1 MGGNNKE
8 HSRTN
13 RMIDQENRRIGQDY
27 GGYIDRREQLAND
40 VRGRSNN
47 DYNDIYGRITG
58 MLDDPDA
65 FGAGN
70 YRRFAQT
77 GGLDDENIRRIRGN
91 GGFDEFARTGG
102 ISEGQKGLIRANAAA
117 TGRGIYDSTSRQL
130 DTGYSAQGGIN
141 PGYNAQS
148 AKLIRDSARA
158 ANESALAAE
167 LGIEDRVSE
176 GRRWG
181 IGGMSQAELGLG
193 DLLQRGKMFGAEGM
207 RNDAA
212 ARASLIDS
220 LRGLRSD
227 TPGELAMYEQL
238 IAGGMG
244 GQTNATGSLLG
255 TRAAANPQQAPW
267 WQTAIGAAAPI
278 GAGFLTGG
286 AYTPRRNTGYTGGSY
301 SLGS

>member
-8 HSRTN
+8 HNRTN
-13 RMIDQENRRIGQDY
+13 RMIDQEYNRVGQDY
-27 GGYIDRREQLAND
+27 GQYTNRREELAND
-40 VRGRSNN
+40 VRARSNN

-58 MLDDPDA
+58 MLDDPDS
-65 FGAGN
+65 FGASN
-70 YRRFAQT
+70 YRRFAET

-117 TGRGIYDSTSRQL
+117 TGRGIYDATNRQL
-130 DTGYSAQGGIN
+130 DTGYSAQGGMN

-148 AKLIRDSARA
+148 SKLIRDSARA
-158 ANESALAAE
+158 ANESALQAE

-193 DLLQRGKMFGAEGM
+193 DLLQRGKMFGAEGL
-207 RNDAA
+207 RGDAA
-212 ARASLIDS
+212 ARASLIES

-244 GQTNATGSLLG
+244 GRAGSAGSLLG
-255 TRAAANPQQAPW
+255 QRAAYNPKEPGWFERAL
-267 WQTAIGAAAPI
+267 GAAIPV
-278 GAGFLTGG
+278 GTSLLTGG
-286 AYTPRRNTGYTGGSY
+286 LGGRRPTGYSGGRY